1 MADNKT
7 QIIITAR
14 DETRAAFQSV
24 QASLGNLE
32 KSAIGLGPIFA
43 GLGAALTFG
52 AFANTINNTLK
63 FAAALDDM
71 SEATG
76 ASVENLSALSGV
88 AKIGGHDL
96 GMVETSLQKLAKAL
110 HGTGEETKGAS
121 AALEAIGL
129 SAAELRGMDTAE
141 ALLAVSKALD
151 QFQDGS
157 GKAAVAIAL
166 LGKSGANALPFL
178 KDLAEQ
184 SELVGKVTTEQAALA
199 EAYEKS
205 LNKLSAS
212 FGAAGKAAAY
222 ELLPFLEKLTS
233 ELVKAR
239 DESGSFASVFGDG
252 VRVAMETV
260 AVIGVNVV
268 YVFKQIGNEI
278 GGIAAQIAALGRF
291 DFKGFSA
298 INEMMKEDAAAA
310 RIEVDRLSAS
320 LLNTGKEPKAKPD
333 EKPKLG
339 FKAPEETVKVTKA
352 AGSRAQKEDDYTKLI
367 KSLQEKIAVEQIN
380 IETVGKATQ
389 AEKDYAK
396 YQADVASGAVKLT
409 AEQQRVVGA
418 YYETYIA
425 RQQDA
430 KAAAELNK
438 AIEDQT
444 EAMRRYGQ
452 SLDDELAKLQKETEL
467 YGLSERA
474 VASRT
479 VALLEDAIATARAN
493 GAYEDQVAYLERELE
508 LRKAIADQTDRKEVA
523 SILAQTPSAKE
534 AQTASK
540 KAALDRALANKEI
553 TAAQYDEAIK
563 VVEEKLDQMSEFAIQ
578 AARNMQ
584 DAFADFLFDPFANG
598 VKGMVRAFAD
608 AVRRMVA
615 EALSAQLLN
624 ALFGDMGKTGKIGG
638 LVGSFFGVASGAAS
652 GGSTA
657 GFIPY
662 AWANGGIMT
671 SDGPLPLNRYAGGG
685 VADRPQLAMFGEG
698 RMPEAYVPLPDG
710 RNIPVRMHG
719 QAQAPAQNIRIVNA
733 FDVSVVGDYLGSAAG
748 ERLII
753 NAVQRNSRS
762 VRQAIA

>member
-184 SELVGKVTTEQAALA
+184 SELVGKVTTEQAAQA

-474 VASRT
+474 IASRT

-598 VKGMVRAFAD
+598 VKGMVKAFAD

-624 ALFGDMGKTGKIGG
+624 ALFGDMGKSGKIGG
-638 LVGSFFGVASGAAS
+638 LVGSFFGVASGAVS